1 MRAVLVHLGAIDA
14 KLQPK
19 LCKLLEF
26 RRVLRKSRWMAACV
40 WSSEK
45 RAPFISIFPDV
56 MSNHVSVSRKIL
68 ADGTSLGNKNT
79 LQQLVSNA
87 GFRDVQVSTE
97 THEFEFSNFEEYWEP
112 IEAGDSTTAELYV
125 GLPEETRN
133 KVREEVQSR
142 MLPYFDGERLILDN
156 EALIVSGR
164 K

>member
-1 MRAVLVHLGAIDA
+1 MGLLHVVVCAGDSHCGGESRAVPHAQAPGPHRSV
-14 KLQPK
+14 Q
-19 LCKLLEF
+19 
-26 RRVLRKSRWMAACV
+26 SRA
-40 WSSEK
+40 
-45 RAPFISIFPDV
+45 
-56 MSNHVSVSRKIL
+56 
-68 ADGTSLGNKNT
+68 
-79 LQQLVSNA
+79 A

-112 IEAGDSTTAELYV
+112 IEAGGSTTAELYV